1 MDKRTPAQELIDWLT
16 GITMNVKIM
25 ELLITEHQDNS
36 KTQDD
41 YEQRFN
47 DQAWNLVNN
56 LKKIKPMSEALIKD
70 GYSRF
75 NDSAVSADTKV
86 LQPEGGETLVINA

>member
-25 ELLITEHQDNS
+25 ELLITEHQENS
-36 KTQDD
+36 KTQEDF
-41 YEQRFN
+41 EQRFN
-47 DQAWNLVNN
+47 DQAWNLADN
-56 LKKIKPMSEALIKD
+56 LKKIKPMSETLIKE

-75 NDSAVSADTKV
+75 NNIKSIETQETQDLAV
-86 LQPEGGETLVINA
+86 NA